1 MLNMGS
7 ISIDSIGSGLYWLR
21 KWLSLLIVCG
31 PVALYGA
38 DLSPSPNHPEPPRIV
53 SSFTAS
59 PGAHYPF
66 RENMYRAMQLPNGKI
81 IALSIA
87 RNHGQQT
94 MQARYSSDDGHSWS
108 APEDLFQWPKKAGGF
123 GLIETLVDK
132 GGEIHIFSLCDGNGG
147 GLYPRAE
154 EATPIRA
161 GTIMDVWDV
170 RSLDGRTRWTAP
182 KRIWTGEAGDLLS
195 AIQLRNGRLI
205 LPLNISHGRS
215 LEDRGGGFLDFTYVG
230 DWGVITLF
238 SDDDGNTWQTANQ
251 ELVVETPN
259 LFTYGANEPVV
270 LQLKDGRVWM
280 LMRTQRGRF
289 YESFSD
295 DGVRWTTPKPS
306 TLIASDAPAGLLRL
320 KDGSILLFSN
330 ACLRYAYGYGAR
342 YVLHVAISKDEGKTW
357 RGFREVARDPDRNQ
371 PIAFDGDYG
380 VAYTFPTQTSDGHV
394 LFSNWVEEGP
404 VRNFRLLDPAWIYET
419 QQATDF
425 SEGIDDW
432 SVFGSKGVELQTDSG
447 ITTAKVLSIRKAEA
461 DWPAGAVWNFP
472 VGSKGRLKLKMKLR
486 AGFGGANL
494 GLTDHFSVPWDV
506 EDHFFNVFNIPL
518 PASGEIL
525 PNVKLE
531 PGRWYELLLDWDTA
545 ARSCRISVDGKFAGM
560 IEDNR
565 RAEGIN
571 YVRFRSLA
579 VRPDAGLEIGS
590 VGADVSAAW
599 PAVANGGAFSAS
611 RTRRTAAGK

>member
-1 MLNMGS
+1 MLNMDC
-7 ISIDSIGSGLYWLR
+7 ISIDSIGRGLSWLG
-21 KWLSLLIVCG
+21 KWLCLLVVCG
-31 PVALYGA
+31 PVAAYGA
-38 DLSPSPNHPEPPRIV
+38 DSGQSRNHPEPPRIV
-53 SSFTAS
+53 SSFTAV

-66 RENMYRAMQLPNGKI
+66 RENMYRPMQLPNGKI

-94 MQARYSSDDGHSWS
+94 MQARYSSDDGNTWS
-108 APEDLFQWPKKAGGF
+108 APEDLFQWPKAAGGF

-132 GGEIHIFSLCDGNGG
+132 DGEIHIFSLCDGNGG
-147 GLYPRAE
+147 GLYPKQE
-154 EATPIRA
+154 EGTPIRA

-170 RSLDGRTRWTAP
+170 RSLEGRTRWTTP
-182 KRIWTGEAGDLLS
+182 KLIWTGEAGDLLS

-205 LPLNISHGRS
+205 LPINISHGRS

-230 DWGVITLF
+230 DWGVITLY
-238 SDDDGNTWQTANQ
+238 SDDDGDTWKTANQ

-295 DGVRWTTPKPS
+295 DGVRWTTTKPS

-320 KDGSILLFSN
+320 KNGSILLFSN

-371 PIAFDGDYG
+371 PITFDGDYG
-380 VAYTFPTQTSDGHV
+380 LAYTFPTQTTDGNV
-394 LFSNWVEEGP
+394 LFSNWVEEGA
-404 VRNFRLLDPAWIYET
+404 VRHFRLMDPSWIYET
-419 QQATDF
+419 RQSADF
-425 SEGIDDW
+425 SKGLDDW
-432 SVFGSKGVELQTDSG
+432 SVFGSKGAELQADSANSA
-447 ITTAKVLSIRKAEA
+447 AKVLSIRKAES

-472 VGSKGRLKLKMKLR
+472 VGSKGQLKLKIKLR
-486 AGFGGANL
+486 TGFGGANL

-506 EDHFFNVFNIPL
+506 EDQFFNAFNLPL
-518 PASGEIL
+518 SPSGQIL
-525 PNVKLE
+525 PNVRLVPE
-531 PGRWYELLLDWDTA
+531 RWYELTFDWDTS
-545 ARSCRISVDGKFAGM
+545 ARRCRILVDGKFAG
-560 IEDNR
+560 IVEDDR
-565 RAEGIN
+565 RAKGIN
-571 YVRFRSLA
+571 YLRIRSLA
-579 VRPDAGLEIGS
+579 VKPDAGLEIGS
-590 VGADVSAAW
+590 VAADVSAAW
-599 PAVANGGAFSAS
+599 PAVTKANAPPTSSTKGAL
-611 RTRRTAAGK
+611 RVN